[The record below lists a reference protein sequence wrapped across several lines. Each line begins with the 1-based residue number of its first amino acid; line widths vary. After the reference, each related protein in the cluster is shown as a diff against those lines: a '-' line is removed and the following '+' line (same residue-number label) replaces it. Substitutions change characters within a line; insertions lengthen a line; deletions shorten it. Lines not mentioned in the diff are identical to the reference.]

1 MTCSGVWVS
10 VPREEVRLESF
21 TEDERDFGAEF
32 DVVCEVSPLPPL
44 IYLVRTLIFVVT
56 VIPYIAG

>member
-1 MTCSGVWVS
+1 M
-10 VPREEVRLESF
+10 RLESF